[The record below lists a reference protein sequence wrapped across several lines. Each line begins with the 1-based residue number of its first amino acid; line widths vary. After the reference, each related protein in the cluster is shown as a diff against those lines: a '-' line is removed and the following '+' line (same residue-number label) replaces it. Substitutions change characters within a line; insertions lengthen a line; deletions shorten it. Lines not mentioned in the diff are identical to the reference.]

1 MKIIG
6 DTYDD
11 FTTLIIQLIRVLNY
25 QSSDFSRYA
34 EILPENPLDTLIN
47 KYKIPIEM
55 AFEIVRP
62 SVKNIS
68 KMNVEEWKQLNSS
81 V

>member
-34 EILPENPLDTLIN
+34 
-47 KYKIPIEM
+47 
-55 AFEIVRP
+55 
-62 SVKNIS
+62 
-68 KMNVEEWKQLNSS
+68 
-81 V
+81 

>member
-1 MKIIG
+1 MKIVG

-11 FTTLIIQLIRVLNY
+11 FTTLIIQLVRVLNY
-25 QSSDFSRYA
+25 QATDFQRYS
-34 EILPENPLDTLIN
+34 ELLPLNSLDGLIN
-47 KYKIPIEM
+47 KYKIPIEI

-62 SVKNIS
+62 SVKHIS
-68 KMNVEEWKQLNSS
+68 KMNENEWKNLLTT